1 MAAKNRPYEQFG
13 SFILFKKL
21 ESDGLGDLWRAG
33 RIENG
38 QLGSVLAVR
47 RLSGGNREG
56 FALSAALARPP
67 VPQLTGTS
75 FAKHQEIDA
84 VNGVP
89 YIAHEYGGGRSLR
102 HIIDRARGGN
112 DVLPN
117 PLPIDQAIVIAE
129 KVALSLSTT
138 ADLKMND
145 KRLAH
150 GALVPQFIWITDGGE
165 IRVARQQLGGGFPSS
180 MTDPAFAGQFGR
192 DFSPEYRGPGDP
204 SKSSQV

>member
-21 ESDGLGDLWRAG
+21 ESDGLGDLCGAG
-33 RIENG
+33 RIDNG

-56 FALSAALARPP
+56 FALSAAIARQL

-89 YIAHEYGGGRSLR
+89 YIAHEYSGGRSLR
-102 HIIDRARGGN
+102 HTTDRARGGTGG
-112 DVLPN
+112 LPN
-117 PLPIDQAIVIAE
+117 PLPVHQALVIAE
-129 KVALSLSTT
+129 KVGLALPPP
-138 ADLKMND
+138 ADPKVTD
-145 KRLAH
+145 K
-150 GALVPQFIWITDGGE
+150 D
-165 IRVARQQLGGGFPSS
+165 
-180 MTDPAFAGQFGR
+180 
-192 DFSPEYRGPGDP
+192 
-204 SKSSQV
+204 

>member
-33 RIENG
+33 RVDKG
-38 QLGSVLAVR
+38 QLGSILAVR

-56 FALSAALARPP
+56 FALSAATARQL

-75 FAKHQEIDA
+75 FAKHQEIDT

-102 HIIDRARGGN
+102 HIIDPARGG
-112 DVLPN
+112 DGRPAQTPPVGPSR
-117 PLPIDQAIVIAE
+117 VI
-129 KVALSLSTT
+129 
-138 ADLKMND
+138 
-145 KRLAH
+145 R
-150 GALVPQFIWITDGGE
+150 
-165 IRVARQQLGGGFPSS
+165 
-180 MTDPAFAGQFGR
+180 
-192 DFSPEYRGPGDP
+192 
-204 SKSSQV
+204 

>member
-21 ESDGLGDLWRAG
+21 ESDGLGDLCGAG
-33 RIENG
+33 RIDNG

-56 FALSAALARPP
+56 FALSAAIARQL

-75 FAKHQEIDA
+75 FAKHQEIDT

-102 HIIDRARGGN
+102 HIIDPARGGN
-112 DVLPN
+112 RVLPQ
-117 PLPIDQAIVIAE
+117 PLPLGPAIPIPE
-129 KVALSLSTT
+129 KGALSRSPPPL
-138 ADLKMND
+138 LKLN
-145 KRLAH
+145 
-150 GALVPQFIWITDGGE
+150 
-165 IRVARQQLGGGFPSS
+165 
-180 MTDPAFAGQFGR
+180 
-192 DFSPEYRGPGDP
+192 
-204 SKSSQV
+204 

>member
-33 RIENG
+33 RIDNG

-56 FALSAALARPP
+56 FALSAATARQL

-75 FAKHQEIDA
+75 FAKHQEIDS

-89 YIAHEYGGGRSLR
+89 YIAHEYGGGRLPR
-102 HIIDRARGGN
+102 HILRRARGGN
-112 DVLPN
+112 GVP
-117 PLPIDQAIVIAE
+117 PHPPPIHPAHLIPE
-129 KVALSLSTT
+129 EGALSLSHT
-138 ADLKMND
+138 
-145 KRLAH
+145 
-150 GALVPQFIWITDGGE
+150 P
-165 IRVARQQLGGGFPSS
+165 P
-180 MTDPAFAGQFGR
+180 
-192 DFSPEYRGPGDP
+192 PE
-204 SKSSQV
+204 

>member
-33 RIENG
+33 RIDKG
-38 QLGSVLAVR
+38 QLGSAGAVR
-47 RLSGGNREG
+47 RRSGGSGEG
-56 FALSAALARPP
+56 FARRAATARQL

-89 YIAHEYGGGRSLR
+89 YIAHEYSGGRSLR

-112 DVLPN
+112 GVLPN

-129 KVALSLSTT
+129 KGALSLSPTP
-138 ADLKMND
+138 ALQMND
-145 KRLAH
+145 KRFAPPPPPPHL
-150 GALVPQFIWITDGGE
+150 PRTPTPPPI
-165 IRVARQQLGGGFPSS
+165 PS
-180 MTDPAFAGQFGR
+180 P
-192 DFSPEYRGPGDP
+192 PPP
-204 SKSSQV
+204 PP